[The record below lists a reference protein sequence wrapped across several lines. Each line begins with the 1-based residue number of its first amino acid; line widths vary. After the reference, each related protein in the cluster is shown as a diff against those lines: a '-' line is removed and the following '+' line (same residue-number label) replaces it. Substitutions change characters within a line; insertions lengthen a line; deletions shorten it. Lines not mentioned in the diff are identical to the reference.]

1 MDAIA
6 SRLNYK
12 VNFAISIEDFIR
24 LIRQSPFKEAVPTDN
39 LTQLDAMLNNAD
51 LLVSA
56 WDGEQVVGF
65 VRTVTDFSSCCY
77 ICELAVDAHYQ
88 KHGIDR
94 QLMRLA
100 AEELSADCQILFFST
115 DSNLTEYL
123 KLGFTQSPRAWHTTA
138 GNYLARSTELDE

>member
-24 LIRQSPFKEAVPTDN
+24 LIRQSPFKEVVPTDN

-51 LLVSA
+51 LLISA
-56 WDGEQVVGF
+56 WDEEQVVGF
-65 VRTVTDFSSCCY
+65 VRAVTDFSSSCY
-77 ICELAVDAHYQ
+77 ICELAIDANYQ
-88 KHGIDR
+88 KLGIDR
-94 QLMRLA
+94 SLMRLA
-100 AEELSADCQILFFST
+100 AEELPADCQILFFTT

-123 KLGFTQSPRAWHTTA
+123 RLGFTQSPRAWHTTA
-138 GNYLARSTELDE
+138 ENFLAKLTNGE

>member
-24 LIRQSPFKEAVPTDN
+24 LIRQSPFKETVSTDN

-56 WDGEQVVGF
+56 WDGEQVIGF

-100 AEELSADCQILFFST
+100 AEELPADCQIFF
-115 DSNLTEYL
+115 
-123 KLGFTQSPRAWHTTA
+123 FHRQ
-138 GNYLARSTELDE
+138 

>member
-12 VNFAISIEDFIR
+12 VNFAISAEDFIR
-24 LIRQSPFKEAVPTDN
+24 LILQSPFKEIVSTDN
-39 LTQLDAMLNNAD
+39 ITQLDAMLNNAD
-51 LLVSA
+51 LLISV
-56 WDGEQVVGF
+56 WDEDQVVGF
-65 VRTVTDFSSCCY
+65 VRAVTDFSSCCY
-77 ICELAVDAHYQ
+77 LCELAIDTNYQ

-94 QLMRLA
+94 YLIRLV
-100 AEELSADCQILFFST
+100 AEELPANCQIVFFST

-138 GNYLARSTELDE
+138 ETYLAKSAYGD

>member
-24 LIRQSPFKEAVPTDN
+24 LIRQSPFKEVVPTDN

-51 LLVSA
+51 LLISA
-56 WDGEQVVGF
+56 WDEEQVVGF
-65 VRTVTDFSSCCY
+65 VRAVTDFSSCCY
-77 ICELAVDAHYQ
+77 ICELAIDANYQ
-88 KHGIDR
+88 KLGIDR
-94 QLMRLA
+94 SLMRLA
-100 AEELSADCQILFFST
+100 AEELPADCQILFFTT

-123 KLGFTQSPRAWHTTA
+123 RLGFTQSPRAWHTTA
-138 GNYLARSTELDE
+138 ENFLAKLTNGE

>member
-12 VNFAISIEDFIR
+12 VNFAISVEDFIR
-24 LIRQSPFKEAVPTDN
+24 LILQSPFKEIVSTDN
-39 LTQLDAMLNNAD
+39 ITQLDAMLNNAD
-51 LLVSA
+51 LLISV
-56 WDGEQVVGF
+56 WDEDQVVGF
-65 VRTVTDFSSCCY
+65 VRAVTDFSSCCY
-77 ICELAVDAHYQ
+77 LCELAIDTNYQ

-94 QLMRLA
+94 YLIRLV
-100 AEELSADCQILFFST
+100 AEELPANCQIVFFST

-138 GNYLARSTELDE
+138 ETYLAKSAYGD

>member
-12 VNFAISIEDFIR
+12 VNFAISVEDFIR
-24 LIRQSPFKEAVPTDN
+24 LILQSPFKDTVSTDN

-51 LLVSA
+51 LLISA
-56 WDGEQVVGF
+56 WDDEQVVGF
-65 VRTVTDFSSCCY
+65 VRAVTDFSSCCY
-77 ICELAVDAHYQ
+77 ICELAIDAHYQ

-94 QLMRLA
+94 QLMRIA
-100 AEELSADCQILFFST
+100 AEELPPDCQILFFST

-138 GNYLARSTELDE
+138 EIYLAKSADED

>member
-1 MDAIA
+1 MDALA
-6 SRLNYK
+6 NRLNYK

-24 LIRQSPFKEAVPTDN
+24 LIHQSPFKEMVPTDN
-39 LTQLDAMLNNAD
+39 LTKLDAMLNNAD

-56 WDGEQVVGF
+56 WDDEQVVGF

-77 ICELAVDAHYQ
+77 ICELAVDMHYQ

-94 QLMRLA
+94 QLMRLV
-100 AEELSADCQILFFST
+100 AEELPAGCQILFFST

-138 GNYLARSTELDE
+138 ENFLVRSAELDE

>member
-1 MDAIA
+1 MDALA
-6 SRLNYK
+6 NRLNYK

-24 LIRQSPFKEAVPTDN
+24 LIRQSPFKEMVPTDN

-56 WDGEQVVGF
+56 WDEEQVVGF

-77 ICELAVDAHYQ
+77 ICELAVDMHYQ

-94 QLMRLA
+94 QLMRLV
-100 AEELSADCQILFFST
+100 AEELPPTARFYFSPPT
-115 DSNLTEYL
+115 AT
-123 KLGFTQSPRAWHTTA
+123 SP
-138 GNYLARSTELDE
+138 NI